1 MAPKSSCQKR
11 EEKIKNDLE
20 LKKIRG
26 SLDKFILPKTNR
38 KYINF
43 IVIVL

>member
-1 MAPKSSCQKR
+1 MPPKSGCQKR
-11 EEKIKNDLE
+11 KKKIINDLE

-38 KYINF
+38 KFINF

>member
-1 MAPKSSCQKR
+1 MPPKSGCQKR
-11 EEKIKNDLE
+11 KEKIKNDLE

-26 SLDKFILPKTNR
+26 SLDKFILSKTNR